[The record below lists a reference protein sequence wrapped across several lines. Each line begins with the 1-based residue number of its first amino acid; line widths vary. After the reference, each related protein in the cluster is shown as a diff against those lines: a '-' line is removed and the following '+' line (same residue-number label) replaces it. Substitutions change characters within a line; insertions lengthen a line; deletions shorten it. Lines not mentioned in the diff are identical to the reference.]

1 MEFVATFVLLFS
13 SDPLHDMSVRA
24 GEQIVCIIG
33 VCMLCS
39 GLYFVM
45 VWLEKIYN
53 AVFVT
58 KEENSPDER
67 PL

>member
-1 MEFVATFVLLFS
+1 
-13 SDPLHDMSVRA
+13 MSVRA
-24 GEQIVCIIG
+24 GEQIVCIVG